1 MLADDTAKAAMEVTI
16 KMIGGVPQLL
26 ASIDRLTH
34 SSLHNIAG
42 LGHKGAMLAN
52 SNSIKNGTISLSRKQ
67 APLGRGVGAKGVS
80 SSLFAKIQ
88 ASLLQQGVNL
98 AAQIGGDGNVQVTI
112 SANNPSSLM
121 KGLSSLGDIL
131 RGRSQKIG
139 GPNLKPRTP
148 RGTNP
153 GRPKPALSGPQ
164 KHIDGIRQAR
174 QKMHRNNV
182 PGNKGAR
189 SMPGLGAPR
198 SAPMKPPSFGA
209 PR

>member
-1 MLADDTAKAAMEVTI
+1 MLADDTAKASVDVTI
-16 KMIGGVPQLL
+16 RMVRGAPQLL
-26 ASIDRLTH
+26 ARIGQLTP

-52 SNSIKNGTISLSRKQ
+52 ANSISNGTISLSRKQ
-67 APLGRGVGAKGVS
+67 APLGRGMGAKGMS
-80 SSLFAKIQ
+80 RSLFTKIQ
-88 ASLLQQGVNL
+88 AGLLQQGLNI
-98 AAQIGGDGNVQVTI
+98 AANIGGDGSVQVSI

-139 GPNLKPRTP
+139 GPNLNSRTP
-148 RGTNP
+148 RGMNP
-153 GRPKPALSGPQ
+153 GKPKPALTGPL

-174 QKMHRNNV
+174 QNMHRNNV

-189 SMPGLGAPR
+189 SMPGRGAPQG
-198 SAPMKPPSFGA
+198 APMKPPSFGA